1 MAREITLM
9 RRLKNLKN
17 NVFTIELIDV
27 LLPHELQADKEEEK
41 QADGSGEDE
50 MQEDYT
56 EPR

>member
-41 QADGSGEDE
+41 
-50 MQEDYT
+50 
-56 EPR
+56 